1 MIKLENTKSQR
12 LAFFDFLKMFAMFMV
27 LWGHTI
33 QHLQTGDV
41 WGNSMHKI
49 IYTFHLPESV
59 K

>member
-41 WGNSMHKI
+41 WG
-49 IYTFHLPESV
+49 TFYA
-59 K
+59 

>member
-1 MIKLENTKSQR
+1 MVHIIKIMIKLENTKSQR

-41 WGNSMHKI
+41 WG
-49 IYTFHLPESV
+49 TFYA
-59 K
+59 